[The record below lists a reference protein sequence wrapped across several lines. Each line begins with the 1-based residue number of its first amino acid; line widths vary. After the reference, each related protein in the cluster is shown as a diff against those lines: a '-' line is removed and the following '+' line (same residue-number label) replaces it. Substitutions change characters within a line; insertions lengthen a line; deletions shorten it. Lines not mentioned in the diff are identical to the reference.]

1 MKIPAVS
8 PTVVFFPL
16 FFILLR
22 MLNYAGKHIA
32 LKRQYEM
39 FAGSFFYLITK
50 KKNNNLKRSINFN

>member
-8 PTVVFFPL
+8 PTVVFFQL

-50 KKNNNLKRSINFN
+50 LFF